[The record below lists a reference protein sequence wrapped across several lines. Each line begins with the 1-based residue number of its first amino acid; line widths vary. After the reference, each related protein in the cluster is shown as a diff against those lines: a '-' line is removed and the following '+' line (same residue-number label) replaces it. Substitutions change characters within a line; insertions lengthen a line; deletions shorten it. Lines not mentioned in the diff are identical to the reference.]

1 MGPPRPTLPAAL
13 TVALRQ
19 GRGAVRVELE
29 LGLVLRRSRVDAFK
43 PFRLSPPK
51 KLPLFFVNFQLRDG
65 TTRGVWASSSI
76 PLFPSLPRPPPFGTK
91 SFHVFPSNS
100 RDSLNSPHNHDHLEH
115 AWQEMIME
123 QSCGCPKLAQ
133 SLLTARHSKPFQPC
147 WSWSRTWAQAI
158 VPRTARSATHQ
169 WS

>member
-1 MGPPRPTLPAAL
+1 M
-13 TVALRQ
+13 
-19 GRGAVRVELE
+19 RVELG
-29 LGLVLRRSRVDAFK
+29 LGLVLRVDAFK

-65 TTRGVWASSSI
+65 TTRGMWASSSL

-123 QSCGCPKLAQ
+123 QSCGCGPDITRQTRGASLADSACNPKLAQ

-158 VPRTARSATHQ
+158 APRTARSATHQ